1 MPQPPPVVGGPTV
14 ALGWL
19 LGREEWA
26 LRCYN
31 SRMDTAER
39 IVVQPDLMLG
49 QPCIRGTRLPVYVVV
64 EAIATGASQQELMA
78 EYPFLE
84 SEDIAAALVYA
95 ARLAQV
101 GIEVA

>member
-1 MPQPPPVVGGPTV
+1 
-14 ALGWL
+14 
-19 LGREEWA
+19 
-26 LRCYN
+26 
-31 SRMDTAER
+31 MDTAER

>member
-1 MPQPPPVVGGPTV
+1 
-14 ALGWL
+14 
-19 LGREEWA
+19 
-26 LRCYN
+26 
-31 SRMDTAER
+31 MDTAER

-64 EAIATGASQQELMA
+64 EAIATGASRQELMA

>member
-1 MPQPPPVVGGPTV
+1 
-14 ALGWL
+14 
-19 LGREEWA
+19 
-26 LRCYN
+26 
-31 SRMDTAER
+31 MDTAER

-64 EAIATGASQQELMA
+64 EAIATGASQQELMV

-95 ARLAQV
+95 ARLAEV

>member
-1 MPQPPPVVGGPTV
+1 
-14 ALGWL
+14 
-19 LGREEWA
+19 
-26 LRCYN
+26 
-31 SRMDTAER
+31 MDTAER
-39 IVVQPDLMLG
+39 IVVQPDLILG

-64 EAIATGASQQELMA
+64 EAIAAGASRQELMA

-95 ARLAQV
+95 ARLAEV

>member
-1 MPQPPPVVGGPTV
+1 
-14 ALGWL
+14 
-19 LGREEWA
+19 
-26 LRCYN
+26 
-31 SRMDTAER
+31 MDTAER

-64 EAIATGASQQELMA
+64 EAIAAGASRQELMA